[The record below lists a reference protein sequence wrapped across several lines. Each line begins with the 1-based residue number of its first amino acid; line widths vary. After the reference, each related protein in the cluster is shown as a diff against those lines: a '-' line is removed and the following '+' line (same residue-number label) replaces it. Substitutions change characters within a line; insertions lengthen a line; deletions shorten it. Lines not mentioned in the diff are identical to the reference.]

1 MLNQY
6 TRWLAVSA
14 IFLIPTLSFAEGE
27 VVQSVA
33 HGQIHWSDG
42 TITATGSGA
51 PSLKAA
57 NVAVAR
63 LGAERAAKMDAWRNI
78 LEAIKGAR
86 VQSGE
91 TVDSMMSTSPQVKSR
106 IEGIVRN
113 FKIIDTKYYSDGG
126 VDVIVQMPMSGVLLN
141 TLLPDAGS
149 KAVEGT
155 AAAGDV
161 TGVVVNA
168 RGLGATPALAP
179 RLLDEQGNVLFSA
192 AHVSRNA
199 ALQKGIAAYAKSL
212 DKASKD
218 ERVAGNPSIIK
229 ALKITEPGSPDLV
242 LGPEDA
248 AKVKA
253 LTSPLSQG
261 KLVIVID

>member
-1 MLNQY
+1 
-6 TRWLAVSA
+6 
-14 IFLIPTLSFAEGE
+14 
-27 VVQSVA
+27 
-33 HGQIHWSDG
+33 
-42 TITATGSGA
+42 
-51 PSLKAA
+51 
-57 NVAVAR
+57 
-63 LGAERAAKMDAWRNI
+63 
-78 LEAIKGAR
+78 
-86 VQSGE
+86 
-91 TVDSMMSTSPQVKSR
+91 VDSMMSTSPQVKSR

-149 KAVEGT
+149 KAVDG
-155 AAAGDV
+155 AAASDV

-192 AHVSRNA
+192 AHVNRNA

>member
-1 MLNQY
+1 MLRQHAG
-6 TRWLAVSA
+6 WLLAGTLL
-14 IFLIPTLSFAEGE
+14 LISSMVHAEDG
-27 VVQSVA
+27 VVQTVA
-33 HGQIHWSDG
+33 HGQIHWSNG

-86 VQSGE
+86 VEAGQS
-91 TVDSMMSTSPQVKSR
+91 VASMMTDSPQVKSR

-126 VDVIVQMPMSGVLLN
+126 VDVIVQMPMTGVLLN
-141 TLLPDAGS
+141 TLLPDAG
-149 KAVEGT
+149 K
-155 AAAGDV
+155 AAADKAAPSDV

-179 RLLDEQGNVLFSA
+179 RILDEQGNVLFSA
-192 AHVSRNA
+192 SHVNRNA
-199 ALQKGIAAYAKSL
+199 ALQSGIAAYAKSI

-218 ERVAGNPSIIK
+218 TRVAGNPSIIK
-229 ALKITEPGSPDLV
+229 AVKISEPGSSDLV
-242 LGPEDA
+242 VGPEDA
-248 AKVKA
+248 EKIKA
-253 LTSPLSQG
+253 LSSPLSQG
-261 KLVIVID
+261 KLVIVVD